1 LAPQRRAC
9 DRGISYRFDVGA
21 VARFDAYFAQIGAC
35 LRDKRKREAF
45 AMRAFGILR
54 EGERESAEPIA
65 AHACVDVGEMQH
77 MHDKLLHFLSRA
89 SWDAASPPRKDRKI
103 QPIRSI
109 SQPEWHFADSVITA
123 TRHREGVGELAA
135 APSLLPSNQS
145 A

>member
-89 SWDAASPPRKDRKI
+89 SWDAASPDRR
-103 QPIRSI
+103 QLLLPVSDNYFCR
-109 SQPEWHFADSVITA
+109 SQP
-123 TRHREGVGELAA
+123 
-135 APSLLPSNQS
+135 LPS
-145 A
+145 AYPTAPVCTTALG